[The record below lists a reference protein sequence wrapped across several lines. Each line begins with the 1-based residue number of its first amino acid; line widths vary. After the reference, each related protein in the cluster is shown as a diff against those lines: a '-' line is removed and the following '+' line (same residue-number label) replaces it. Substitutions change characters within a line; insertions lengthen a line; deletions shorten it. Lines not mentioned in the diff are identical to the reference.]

1 MPNLITFET
10 GADSFVE
17 TRLLNITSKIIYHI
31 MSRFD

>member
-17 TRLLNITSKIIYHI
+17 TRLLNITGKTFQSYY
-31 MSRFD
+31 